1 MAIKDEEQKV
11 TAKKS
16 SRLVSVWIERIELVR
31 ALIVGIGAVAGAL
44 TAVFAF
50 IFLLFPNLNPPL
62 EGSATLSISRVEHN
76 VTFGE
81 YLQRPWVPN
90 EGALESDEQ
99 REMVGNVIYFD
110 VETQGFARQ
119 EAYTRYTLYDTDT
132 EKPVSGLAFR
142 SAWPSDIVI
151 PSKQTSKAQLETWVP
166 VPLDGSTGPYT
177 VWIELY
183 TYINGQERRLASDE
197 EAIGE

>member
-16 SRLVSVWIERIELVR
+16 SRLVSVWIERIEPVR

-50 IFLLFPNLNPPL
+50 IFLLLPNLNPPL

-119 EAYTRYTLYDTDT
+119 EAYTR
-132 EKPVSGLAFR
+132 
-142 SAWPSDIVI
+142 
-151 PSKQTSKAQLETWVP
+151 
-166 VPLDGSTGPYT
+166 
-177 VWIELY
+177 
-183 TYINGQERRLASDE
+183 
-197 EAIGE
+197 